1 MSHIVRIQ
9 TEVRDATAVFAACR
23 RRQLAE
29 PVAGKHRLFSSEVE
43 GLAVSLRDWS
53 YPAVCKLETG
63 EVLYDNFAGRWG
75 AQRELDQFMQAYA
88 VEKARIEARKRGYT
102 VTEQSL
108 ADGSIKLTV
117 QVGGAAL

>member
-9 TEVRDATAVFAACR
+9 TQVRDATAVFAACR

-29 PVAGKHRLFSSEVE
+29 PVAGKHLLFSGEVE
-43 GLAVSLRDWS
+43 GLAVRLRDWT
-53 YPAVCKLETG
+53 YPAICQLETG
-63 EVLYDNFAGRWG
+63 EVQYDNFGGRWG
-75 AQRELDQFMQAYA
+75 EQRELDQFMQAYA
-88 VEKARIEARKRGYT
+88 VEKARIEARKRGHT

-117 QVGGAAL
+117 QIGGAA